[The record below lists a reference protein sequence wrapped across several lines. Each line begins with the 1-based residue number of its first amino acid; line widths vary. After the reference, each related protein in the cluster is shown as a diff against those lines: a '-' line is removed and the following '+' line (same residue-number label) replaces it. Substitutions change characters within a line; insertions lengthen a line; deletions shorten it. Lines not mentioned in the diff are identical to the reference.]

1 MKTQFRIIL
10 FWIKANYNQLLII
23 AYLIFFT
30 AQIIRIIV
38 ANAF

>member
-1 MKTQFRIIL
+1 MKTQFKIIR
-10 FWIKANYNQLLII
+10 FFIVANWLQFTII
-23 AYLIFFT
+23 FYLIFFT